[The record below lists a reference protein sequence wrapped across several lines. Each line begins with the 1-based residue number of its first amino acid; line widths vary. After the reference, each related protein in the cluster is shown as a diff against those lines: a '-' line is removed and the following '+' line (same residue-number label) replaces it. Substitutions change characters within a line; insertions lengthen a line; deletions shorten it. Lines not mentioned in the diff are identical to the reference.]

1 MKTTVAEVC
10 WNLADK
16 AEPTRYQETAVAAE
30 GPEPTVL
37 RMYGVGRL
45 IVMKGRRPFGNCRRT
60 VLCLRNRH
68 PPGCHR

>member
-37 RMYGVGRL
+37 RMYGVGRS